1 MVKSSS
7 SGEDLEKVQ
16 GLQDEDNLVVT
27 KDGKPS
33 PDRKVQRGR
42 VGDFRIEQLDI
53 GDVEN
58 ALYRKKW
65 WQIW

>member
-1 MVKSSS
+1 MVKGNSSN
-7 SGEDLEKVQ
+7 EDLEKVQ
-16 GLQDEDNLVVT
+16 GFQDEDKLTET
-27 KDGKPS
+27 KPGEPPS
-33 PDRKVQRGR
+33 ERKGQRGR

-58 ALYRKKW
+58 AIYREKW